1 MFRNLKFIGVGLG
14 VGLPLVIALAGLVF
28 YFLRRRQK
36 LPPKGAE
43 LAAEYKDP
51 PAFQETV

>member
-1 MFRNLKFIGVGLG
+1 MFRNLEFIGVGLG

-36 LPPKGAE
+36 SSPKGAE
-43 LAAEYKDP
+43 LAGEYKDP
-51 PAFQETV
+51 PAFQE